1 VKGYELIVDL
11 VLHQLLLVL
20 LCLPPEK
27 TCALITI
34 DTNITPSDLNSPIT
48 EENKNAARVQVV
60 NSLQDATQDGGL
72 INIVL

>member
-1 VKGYELIVDL
+1 MNP
-11 VLHQLLLVL
+11 Q
-20 LCLPPEK
+20 PPEK

-48 EENKNAARVQVV
+48 EGNKNIARVQVV